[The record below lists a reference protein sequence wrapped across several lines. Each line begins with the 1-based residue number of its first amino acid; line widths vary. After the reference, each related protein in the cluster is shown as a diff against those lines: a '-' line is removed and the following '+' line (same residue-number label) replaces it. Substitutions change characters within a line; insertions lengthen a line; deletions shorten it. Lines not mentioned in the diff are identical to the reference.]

1 MQRRK
6 ILQTFRKNFEFLCGG
21 WKIYDFIQ
29 FRNFLSIFTHLI
41 HLFGHFPAFSKV
53 KLLKRKKKITF
64 RIYVLWVGREVWGCG
79 GFGGVEWGAE
89 VCVFEGGEEALCVR
103 LWWSI
108 NLLLYNRFGL
118 AATVD

>member
-53 KLLKRKKKITF
+53 KLLKRKKKSLLEYMF
-64 RIYVLWVGREVWGCG
+64 CGWVERCGDVGSLGVWSGVRRCVCLKGGRKHCVIGCG
-79 GFGGVEWGAE
+79 GQ
-89 VCVFEGGEEALCVR
+89 
-103 LWWSI
+103 
-108 NLLLYNRFGL
+108 
-118 AATVD
+118 